1 MNHLSALALAL
12 SLLLS
17 LVGCGSGDTQN
28 PAVQQPS
35 VPTQQTAPSAQPS
48 APTQT
53 KPKVELPELLDT
65 IGEPLTLAPE
75 QADTFYAF
83 LSEQQPEYELFDLY
97 DFEAALENWGQLISY
112 TPSGLGLIQDGVL
125 NKDAFLRQVKQ
136 NNAEFLA
143 ATSKTRY
150 SALPDSDFSKV
161 FNIVCTGIE
170 QLLAMGTDEALLDEK
185 LGNLKVLAVSM
196 AANGIMTHQ
205 DTILAINPKSV
216 EAFQNSS
223 GEADKFTGTVLHE
236 VMHLGQISSDAERTQ
251 QDITVRVGPCIQWD
265 DLTPHALFWEWYVEG
280 SAEHLKMD
288 IQGGTVPSVYESFV
302 RALDTMSVALL
313 PAYDPATIYQQTLNA
328 DLSQFFA
335 LFGADTPEKQ
345 TEIMNMMCAFDVALA
360 QPEAFDAAYKNR
372 YGTHLGDR
380 LNYNEQQIGIACLTL
395 SKVFYRQLCD
405 MAAQETSLAEVFSL
419 IMAYET
425 QLSRTARYQN
435 NMDRNRPLIDGY
447 NAIQTAFFE
456 QLASCTGMTTEK
468 IRGQYLAWYYGE
480 EGAVIDTPH
489 LSAERQSW
497 LQERMDWNVEQF
509 RKQKA
514 ICEFAQ

>member
-1 MNHLSALALAL
+1 MRRLSALALAL

-17 LVGCGSGDTQN
+17 LVGCASGDTQT

-35 VPTQQTAPSAQPS
+35 APTQQAAPS

-53 KPKVELPELLDT
+53 KPKLELSEILDT
-65 IGEPLTLAPE
+65 VGEPLTLAPE
-75 QADTFYAF
+75 QADAFCAF
-83 LSEQQPEYELFDLY
+83 LDTQQPGYELFGLY
-97 DFEAALENWGQLISY
+97 DFDAALTRWEQLTDH
-112 TPSGLGLIQDGVL
+112 TPAGPGILQNGSLDRE
-125 NKDAFLRQVKQ
+125 AFLHRLQQ
-136 NNAEFLA
+136 NNAQFLA
-143 ATSKTRY
+143 TTGKTRY
-150 SALPDSDFSKV
+150 SALSDRDFQAV
-161 FNIVCTGIE
+161 FDIVCTGVE

-185 LGNLKVLAVSM
+185 LGDLKVLSVSM

-236 VMHLGQISSDAERTQ
+236 VMHLGQVSSDAERTQ

-265 DLTPHALFWEWYVEG
+265 DLMPHALFWEWYVEG

-288 IQGGTVPSVYESFV
+288 IQGGTVPSVYESYV
-302 RALDTMSVALL
+302 RTLDTMSTAML
-313 PAYDPATIYQQTLNA
+313 PTRDPATIYQQTLNA

-335 LFGADTPEKQ
+335 LFGADTPENQ
-345 TEIMNMMCAFDVALA
+345 IEIVNMMCAFDVAFA
-360 QPEAFDAAYKNR
+360 QPEAFDAAYKDR

-380 LNYNEQQIGIACLTL
+380 LNYNEQQVGVACLTL

-405 MAAQETSLAEVFSL
+405 VAEQETSLAELFSL
-419 IMAYET
+419 ITAYEI

-447 NAIQTAFFE
+447 NTIQTAFFE
-456 QLASCTGMTTEK
+456 QLAACTGMTTQDV
-468 IRGQYLAWYYGE
+468 RGQYLAWYYGE
-480 EGAVIDTPH
+480 EGTVIDAPH
-489 LSAERQSW
+489 LSAERQNW
-497 LQERMDWNVEQF
+497 LQERMNRNAEQF